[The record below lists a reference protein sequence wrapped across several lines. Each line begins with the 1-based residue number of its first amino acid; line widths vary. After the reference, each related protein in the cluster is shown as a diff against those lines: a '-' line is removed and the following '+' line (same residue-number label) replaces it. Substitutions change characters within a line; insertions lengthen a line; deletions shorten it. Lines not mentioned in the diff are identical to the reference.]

1 MKNTKMLWIALT
13 GLSVSLLTAC
23 GDDISDSASATAT
36 SVQVYHVTASA
47 TAAQPQ
53 EPTSRAL
60 STVPGSLKALHS
72 EWTENDDVRAFVI
85 ADGSAL
91 QKLEDFIRISQ

>member
-1 MKNTKMLWIALT
+1 MKNTKILWIALT

-85 ADGSAL
+85 AGKATL
-91 QKLEDFIRISQ
+91 I

>member
-13 GLSVSLLTAC
+13 GLSISLLTAC

-47 TAAQPQ
+47 TAAQPVNGARKPQ
-53 EPTSRAL
+53 GPPFR
-60 STVPGSLKALHS
+60 V
-72 EWTENDDVRAFVI
+72 D
-85 ADGSAL
+85 
-91 QKLEDFIRISQ
+91 